1 MNNRATFSLLTFFAL
16 ITVAAVGSAAL
27 SYRTTW
33 WASITVTITL
43 VTCGLA
49 ILCAFAF
56 QGGLRAFAFGYS
68 VTTVCYVLLTFHP
81 WLSGLGATL
90 VTTRVLAYT
99 WVNVDKK
106 SDSSNEVLSEFGNP
120 RPWNDA
126 DYERV
131 VDAYPQIMLGAVFDR
146 GGAETREIRSFF
158 QIGHALFALTFGF
171 LAGLLTYLLS
181 LKRVARSNRAAE
193 HPPAAEHPLSP

>member
-1 MNNRATFSLLTFFAL
+1 MNNRATFSLLTFFGL

-33 WASITVTITL
+33 WASITVTLTL
-43 VTCGLA
+43 TTCGLA

-56 QGGLRAFAFGYS
+56 RGGLRAFSFGCS
-68 VTTVCYVLLTFHP
+68 VTMVCYVLLAFHP

-99 WVNVDKK
+99 WVYVDK
-106 SDSSNEVLSEFGNP
+106 DSAPADEDPFRNQRTRWDDL
-120 RPWNDA
+120 
-126 DYERV
+126 DYENI
-131 VDAYPQIMLGAVFDR
+131 VDAYPQIMLGAIFDR
-146 GGAETREIRSFF
+146 SGTETREIRSFF

-171 LAGLLTYLLS
+171 LAGLLTYLLAMTRKAS
-181 LKRVARSNRAAE
+181 SNAVGE
-193 HPPAAEHPLSP
+193 TVHPPKRTVAS